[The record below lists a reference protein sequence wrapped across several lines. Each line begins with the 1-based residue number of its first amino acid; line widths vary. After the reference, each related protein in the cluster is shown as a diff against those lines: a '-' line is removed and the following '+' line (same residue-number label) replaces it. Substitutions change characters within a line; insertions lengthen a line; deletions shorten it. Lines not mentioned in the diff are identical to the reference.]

1 MMRPGKG
8 QHTGVRYRGERLG
21 QHWEIDFTEVRPGK
35 YGYRYLLVLVDTFS
49 GWVEAYPTK
58 KETAIIVAK
67 KLLEEIIPRFGLPA
81 SIGSDNGPAFVSKIV
96 KGLVSALGTK
106 WKLHC
111 EYSPQS
117 SGQVERMNRTL
128 KETLTK
134 LAIETGTD
142 WVTLLPF
149 ALFQAHNTPY
159 KLGLTPFEIV
169 YGSPPPICS
178 VFEGKTKPSLSL
190 RTFQQEMLALSKV
203 HKHIWSLI
211 QEVHEGQSKGTIPS
225 HDMGPGD
232 WVWVKRHQSKTLEPR
247 WKGPYV
253 VLLTTPTAL
262 KADGIGPWVHCNHVC
277 HATPEE
283 QEKAQ
288 KEWKA
293 MPHPTNPL
301 KMKLVHQLA
310 PDKSP

>member
-1 MMRPGKG
+1 M
-8 QHTGVRYRGERLG
+8 
-21 QHWEIDFTEVRPGK
+21 
-35 YGYRYLLVLVDTFS
+35 
-49 GWVEAYPTK
+49 
-58 KETAIIVAK
+58 AK

-117 SGQVERMNRTL
+117 SGQVERMNWTL

-134 LAIETGTD
+134 LAIETGGD

-149 ALFQAHNTPY
+149 ALFRARNTPY

-178 VFEGKTKPSLSL
+178 VFEGKTKPSLLL

-211 QEVHEGQSKGTIPS
+211 REVHEGQSKGHLSGVLGHVLWIP
-225 HDMGPGD
+225 PGAS
-232 WVWVKRHQSKTLEPR
+232 RPLPR
-247 WKGPYV
+247 V
-253 VLLTTPTAL
+253 CVL
-262 KADGIGPWVHCNHVC
+262 
-277 HATPEE
+277 
-283 QEKAQ
+283 QEG
-288 KEWKA
+288 
-293 MPHPTNPL
+293 
-301 KMKLVHQLA
+301 
-310 PDKSP
+310 S

>member
-1 MMRPGKG
+1 MRPGKR
-8 QHTGVRYRGERLG
+8 QHTGKRYQGERPG

-35 YGYRYLLVLVDTFS
+35 YGYRYLLVSVDTFS

-81 SIGSDNGPAFVSKIV
+81 STGSDNGPAFVSKIV

-117 SGQVERMNRTL
+117 SGQVERMNWTL
-128 KETLTK
+128 RETLTK
-134 LAIETGTD
+134 LAIETGGD

-149 ALFQAHNTPY
+149 ALFRACNTPY

-190 RTFQQEMLALSKV
+190 CTFQQEMLALSKV

-211 QEVHEGQSKGTIPS
+211 
-225 HDMGPGD
+225 
-232 WVWVKRHQSKTLEPR
+232 
-247 WKGPYV
+247 
-253 VLLTTPTAL
+253 
-262 KADGIGPWVHCNHVC
+262 
-277 HATPEE
+277 
-283 QEKAQ
+283 
-288 KEWKA
+288 
-293 MPHPTNPL
+293 
-301 KMKLVHQLA
+301 
-310 PDKSP
+310 